1 VVTVSLLL
9 LNVLLMTV
17 GPFLVVAPLA
27 LAARLS
33 CPSGHRVRRPL
44 FRTPAFRFP
53 SIRLEVSW

>member
-1 VVTVSLLL
+1 MTVSLLL

-33 CPSGHRVRRPL
+33 CPSGHRVRRPFL
-44 FRTPAFRFP
+44 RMP
-53 SIRLEVSW
+53 SLRLPTIRLEVSW